1 MLRYERTHAC
11 PSITPEVL
19 GSLRNG
25 RIAFDVYLQHDGGA
39 GAGATSSADL
49 ARPSTADITRLRR
62 KALETVP
69 PSLMPP
75 KRPPSPVLEAEE
87 KEEDESGDSSR
98 GASSSDADSDADSAR
113 SYSSYS
119 SYSSYDSE
127 GSFDRDAYEAYWDG
141 EEAKHAEALRSPFKM
156 FPGWGASVSP
166 APSPGGDARGTR
178 KSPLNESRVAFADEE
193 EARADVAFIDDA
205 LEATTLDALASRLEA
220 AIDTP
225 GVTPSG
231 SPAPGGKGK
240 PDSARASPSA
250 MSPLRM
256 VASALSSPVALTS
269 PLHKGKV
276 AVAKQ
281 PRDLTEK
288 PKDPKPDDAPAPKPP
303 PLREPA
309 GSGVASFF
317 RLGGKKK

>member
-1 MLRYERTHAC
+1 MVDARSKGSVTHHLLLREHA
-11 PSITPEVL
+11 
-19 GSLRNG
+19 
-25 RIAFDVYLQHDGGA
+25 D
-39 GAGATSSADL
+39 
-49 ARPSTADITRLRR
+49 
-62 KALETVP
+62 
-69 PSLMPP
+69 
-75 KRPPSPVLEAEE
+75 
-87 KEEDESGDSSR
+87 
-98 GASSSDADSDADSAR
+98 SDADSDADSAR

-141 EEAKHAEALRSPFKM
+141 EEAKHAEALRSPFKT

-178 KSPLNESRVAFADEE
+178 KSPLNESRVAFADEDSM
-193 EARADVAFIDDA
+193 ANSALGVAFIDDA

-225 GVTPSG
+225 GATTPSG

-240 PDSARASPSA
+240 PGSARASPSA

-281 PRDLTEK
+281 PRDLAEK
-288 PKDPKPDDAPAPKPP
+288 PKDPKPDDAPAPKPKPP
-303 PLREPA
+303 PLREPT
-309 GSGVASFF
+309 GFGVASFL

>member
-1 MLRYERTHAC
+1 
-11 PSITPEVL
+11 
-19 GSLRNG
+19 
-25 RIAFDVYLQHDGGA
+25 
-39 GAGATSSADL
+39 
-49 ARPSTADITRLRR
+49 
-62 KALETVP
+62 
-69 PSLMPP
+69 
-75 KRPPSPVLEAEE
+75 VLEAEE
-87 KEEDESGDSSR
+87 KEEEESGDSSR
-98 GASSSDADSDADSAR
+98 GASSSEADSDDESAR
-113 SYSSYS
+113 SYSSYA

-166 APSPGGDARGTR
+166 APSPGGDARETR

-193 EARADVAFIDDA
+193 EALGVAFIDDA

-225 GVTPSG
+225 DPTPSG

-240 PDSARASPSA
+240 PGSARASPSA

-256 VASALSSPVALTS
+256 VASALSTPVALTS

-281 PRDLTEK
+281 PRDLAEK
-288 PKDPKPDDAPAPKPP
+288 PKDPKPDDALAPKPKPP
-303 PLREPA
+303 PPREPA
-309 GSGVASFF
+309 GFGVASFL